1 MSWLKT
7 AKAKPTEV
15 FDPRRP
21 ASRIGRITSR
31 TIPAELNVKK
41 AMTSQRFLSHRWT
54 RRYRVAWIPGS
65 TRKTASAVRRA
76 RSFAPSPRVRMKND
90 SIAPGMRPT
99 TKSTAISGRNTPRP
113 NARMRNVTRRPTP
126 PATTPAANRYQGNR
140 RMNARRLFHPSATCG
155 LRRGVRLNLCPHA
168 ALTTNPLFSPR
179 RVGGTGTHGHAAQ
192 HASPRGTSDHPHGL
206 VDDAPD
212 RGRHDRP
219 PRARPRNSGFDS
231 ARLRRGGRWSVR
243 LVHRGRPHHARPLGN
258 FREQPQPKTCG
269 RLDRAGGPRPQG
281 NDSTRKHAL
290 HAEVTILV
298 AFADGLAR
306 RPISTRSG
314 APDREV
320 SRRIC
325 LATAGNIPS
334 RVMSATWEPE

>member
-7 AKAKPTEV
+7 AKPTPTEV

-126 PATTPAANRYQGNR
+126 PATTPAANRYQGRR

-155 LRRGVRLNLCPHA
+155 LRRGVRLNLCPHG
-168 ALTTNPLFSPR
+168 ALMTNPLFSPR
-179 RVGGTGTHGHAAQ
+179 RVGFMGMHGHAAQ
-192 HASPRGTSDHPHGL
+192 HASSSWTADRPDRV
-206 VDDAPD
+206 VDDPPD
-212 RGRHDRP
+212 RRRHDRT

-231 ARLRRGGRWSVR
+231 TRLRRRGRRSVR
-243 LVHRGRPHHARPLGN
+243 LVRRGRPHHARPLGN
-258 FREQPQPKTCG
+258 FREQPQPQARG
-269 RLDRAGGPRPQG
+269 RFDRAGGPRPQG
-281 NDSTRKHAL
+281 DDSAREHTI
-290 HAEVTILV
+290 HAEVGIP
-298 AFADGLAR
+298 A
-306 RPISTRSG
+306 
-314 APDREV
+314 V
-320 SRRIC
+320 SPMVP
-325 LATAGNIPS
+325 A
-334 RVMSATWEPE
+334 